1 MTDAPSPASG
11 APLKLFN
18 SLTRKL
24 EEFRPVHPGEARV
37 YSCGPTVYNYPH
49 IGNMRAYVFADTLGR
64 TLSFKGYKLTHVINI
79 TDVGHLTDDADAGED
94 KLEKA
99 AAEKAQSIWDIAR
112 HYTEAYWAD
121 VKALNIRQPAHWSI
135 ATDYVPQMIEFAKA
149 IADKHC
155 YELDSG
161 LYFNTKTV
169 PDYGRLAREDDLLAE
184 MQKLIQRQKAAKD
197 IAGAK
202 ERIDALRKLVIDFIA
217 VIDDFY
223 KRKSLKKYQSLRAI
237 WQVAAEASE
246 DDFPAALQRSLN
258 ESRAFF
264 KAPRVEPVAGKRND
278 EDFAI
283 WRKTPAGETRQ
294 MEWDSP
300 WGRGAPGWHLECSVM
315 SEALLGFPFDIHTGG
330 IDHREIHHP
339 NEIAQNQAHSC
350 SADSGARFWMH
361 NNFLVERSGKM
372 SKSSGEFL
380 RLQLLIDKG
389 YHTLAYRLMCLQA
402 HYRSELEFSWEGL
415 GAALTRLKR
424 LVMAVEKLDPP
435 RNGEV
440 ASRSDD
446 GGGARPSADAAQD
459 RPPPPPASPIPLPV
473 PGRIADLLAK
483 FDAAMSD
490 DLNTPVALT
499 LLEEAAAMKKVDA
512 DQKRAALAAM
522 DAVLGLNILSL
533 SRADLRIRPRAAT
546 ITEVEIEEILTRR
559 KEARAAK
566 DFATSDK
573 LRDELIAAGVEVMDG
588 DPLGWDWRLEA

>member
-1 MTDAPSPASG
+1 MTDAPARPLSAV
-11 APLKLFN
+11 PLKLFN
-18 SLTRKL
+18 SLTRRL
-24 EEFRPVHPGEARV
+24 ETFAPVHPGVPGDPANPPEARV

-64 TLSFKGYKLTHVINI
+64 TLSYKGYKLTHVINI

-135 ATDYVPQMIEFAKA
+135 ATDYVPQMIEFAKT
-149 IADKHC
+149 IVDKHC

-161 LYFNTKTV
+161 LYFDTSTV
-169 PDYGRLAREDDLLAE
+169 ADYGRLARHATDEGE
-184 MQKLIQRQKAAKD
+184 S
-197 IAGAK
+197 
-202 ERIDALRKLVIDFIA
+202 RID
-217 VIDDFY
+217 
-223 KRKSLKKYQSLRAI
+223 
-237 WQVAAEASE
+237 
-246 DDFPAALQRSLN
+246 
-258 ESRAFF
+258 
-264 KAPRVEPVAGKRND
+264 PVDGKRHPA
-278 EDFAI
+278 DFAI
-283 WRKTPAGETRQ
+283 WRKTPPGEKRQ

-350 SADSGARFWMH
+350 SADSGARIWMH

-372 SKSSGEFL
+372 SKSAGEFL

-389 YHTLAYRLMCLQA
+389 YHPLAYRLMCLQA

-424 LVMAVEKLDPP
+424 MVM
-435 RNGEV
+435 EV
-440 ASRSDD
+440 DVLKGRSDKD
-446 GGGARPSADAAQD
+446 NMPSDVLDATFLKTMTRD
-459 RPPPPPASPIPLPV
+459 F
-473 PGRIADLLAK
+473 G
-483 FDAAMSD
+483 DAIYN
-490 DLNTPVALT
+490 DLNTPLALT
-499 LLEEAAAMKKVDA
+499 VLDDVLKSKGNHPAIRFWLVSEFDK
-512 DQKRAALAAM
+512 
-522 DAVLGLNILSL
+522 VLGLDLLGLN
-533 SRADLRIRPRAAT
+533 RTNLRIRPKSAT
-546 ITEVEIEEILTRR
+546 ITESEIETILARR

-566 DFATSDK
+566 DFAASDA
-573 LRDELIAAGVEVMDG
+573 LRDQLIAAGVEVMDG
-588 DPLGWDWRLEA
+588 DPLGWDWRLDN